1 MDFSKFNKAINKDEF
16 KKELE
21 DIKKNGGG
29 EYAEIP
35 HGNYNVKI
43 EKMEM
48 RETKAEPI
56 RPMFSVQF
64 RILDGEFKNSCIF
77 MNQVITEPFQI
88 HIVNQFM
95 ESLDTDVSDISFDGD
110 YEHYNDLIMDV
121 FENCDRL
128 EFDLNYGENRKGYN
142 TFRIDDVFDATFN

>member
-21 DIKKNGGG
+21 DIKKNGGTYD
-29 EYAEIP
+29 EVP

-43 EKMEM
+43 DKMEM
-48 RETKAEPI
+48 RESKKGD
-56 RPMFSVQF
+56 PMFSVQF

-77 MNQVITEPFQI
+77 MNQVINEPFQI

-121 FENCDRL
+121 FESCDRL

-142 TFRIDDVFDATFN
+142 TFKIDDVFDATFN